1 MSTNLLDILQRLG
14 AVLTNDHFVYTS
26 GKHGEVYINKDA
38 LYPHTRETS
47 QVGRMLAELILAN
60 SLQPEV
66 VVGPAL
72 GGIILSQWT
81 AYHLSELLG
90 KEVLSVY
97 TEKDDQKNQVFTR
110 NYDQLVAGKKVV
122 VVEDIVTTAGS
133 LKKTLESVRQAQGL
147 VEAAVVMVNRN
158 PEVTDELVGTKFLA
172 LANLPAEAWDESE
185 IPDWLRARP
194 INTKV
199 GHGKKYLQSKGLL

>member
-122 VVEDIVTTAGS
+122 VVEDVVTTAGS

-158 PEVTDELVGTKFLA
+158 PEVTNELVGTKFLA

>member
-133 LKKTLESVRQAQGL
+133 LKKTLDSVKQAQGL

>member
-1 MSTNLLDILQRLG
+1 MSTNLLEILKRLEV
-14 AVLTNDHFVYTS
+14 VLTNDHFVYTS

-38 LYPHTRETS
+38 LYPHTRETA

-60 SLQPEV
+60 NLIPEV

-97 TEKDDQKNQVFTR
+97 TEKDEHKNQIFTR
-110 NYDQLVAGKKVV
+110 NYDQLVTGKKVV

-133 LKKTLESVRQAQGL
+133 LKKTLESVRQAKGK

-158 PEVTDELVGTKFLA
+158 PEVTDEVVGTKFLA
-172 LANLPAEAWDESE
+172 LATLPAEAWDESDM
-185 IPDWLRARP
+185 PDWLRARP

>member
-1 MSTNLLDILQRLG
+1 MSNNLLDILQRLG

-133 LKKTLESVRQAQGL
+133 LKKTLDSVRQAQGL

-172 LANLPAEAWDESE
+172 LANLPTEAWDESE

-199 GHGKKYLQSKGLL
+199 GHGKKYLQSKELL

>member
-122 VVEDIVTTAGS
+122 VVEEDR
-133 LKKTLESVRQAQGL
+133 KSV
-147 VEAAVVMVNRN
+147 V
-158 PEVTDELVGTKFLA
+158 
-172 LANLPAEAWDESE
+172 
-185 IPDWLRARP
+185 
-194 INTKV
+194 
-199 GHGKKYLQSKGLL
+199 

>member
-122 VVEDIVTTAGS
+122 VVEDVVTTAGS
-133 LKKTLESVRQAQGL
+133 LKKTLDSVRQAQGL

>member
-1 MSTNLLDILQRLG
+1 MSTNLLAILQHLG

-133 LKKTLESVRQAQGL
+133 LKKTLDSVRQAQGL

-172 LANLPAEAWDESE
+172 LANLPTEAWDESE

>member
-97 TEKDDQKNQVFTR
+97 TEKDDQKNQVLTR

-199 GHGKKYLQSKGLL
+199 GHGKKYLQSKELL

>member
-1 MSTNLLDILQRLG
+1 MSTNLLEILQRLG

>member
-1 MSTNLLDILQRLG
+1 MSTNLLDILQHLG

-97 TEKDDQKNQVFTR
+97 TEKDDQKNQVLTR

-199 GHGKKYLQSKGLL
+199 GHGKKYLQSKELL

>member
-122 VVEDIVTTAGS
+122 VVEDVVTTAGS

>member
-158 PEVTDELVGTKFLA
+158 PEVTNELVGTKFLA
-172 LANLPAEAWDESE
+172 LANLPAEAWDELE
-185 IPDWLRARP
+185 MPDWLRARP

>member
-1 MSTNLLDILQRLG
+1 MSANLLDILQHLG
-14 AVLTNDHFVYTS
+14 AVLINDHFVYTS

-47 QVGRMLAELILAN
+47 QEGRMLAELILAN

-97 TEKDDQKNQVFTR
+97 TEKDDQKNDR
-110 NYDQLVAGKKVV
+110 LS
-122 VVEDIVTTAGS
+122 I
-133 LKKTLESVRQAQGL
+133 
-147 VEAAVVMVNRN
+147 
-158 PEVTDELVGTKFLA
+158 
-172 LANLPAEAWDESE
+172 E
-185 IPDWLRARP
+185 IE
-194 INTKV
+194 
-199 GHGKKYLQSKGLL
+199 

>member
-1 MSTNLLDILQRLG
+1 MSTNLLDILQRLR

-47 QVGRMLAELILAN
+47 RVGRMLAELILAN

-199 GHGKKYLQSKGLL
+199 GHGKKYLQSKELL

>member
-14 AVLTNDHFVYTS
+14 AVLINDHFVYTS

-60 SLQPEV
+60 GLLPEV

>member
-110 NYDQLVAGKKVV
+110 NYDQLVLGKKVV

-133 LKKTLESVRQAQGL
+133 LKKTLGSVRQAQGL

>member
-1 MSTNLLDILQRLG
+1 MSTNLLDILQHLG

-60 SLQPEV
+60 NLQPEV

-81 AYHLSELLG
+81 AYHFSDHLFPYKPIVLPYPKAQTNDRLSIE
-90 KEVLSVY
+90 
-97 TEKDDQKNQVFTR
+97 
-110 NYDQLVAGKKVV
+110 
-122 VVEDIVTTAGS
+122 
-133 LKKTLESVRQAQGL
+133 
-147 VEAAVVMVNRN
+147 
-158 PEVTDELVGTKFLA
+158 TK
-172 LANLPAEAWDESE
+172 
-185 IPDWLRARP
+185 
-194 INTKV
+194 
-199 GHGKKYLQSKGLL
+199 

>member
-110 NYDQLVAGKKVV
+110 NYDQLVLGKKVV

>member
-185 IPDWLRARP
+185 MPDWLRARP

>member
-133 LKKTLESVRQAQGL
+133 LKKTLDSVRQAQGL

-158 PEVTDELVGTKFLA
+158 PEVTNELVGTKFLA

>member
-133 LKKTLESVRQAQGL
+133 LKKTLDSVRQAQGL